1 MMTRFDRNLRLGYG
15 FSIAI
20 LLVVSLVSYITLLGL
35 LHSNRAVVHSDQVIE
50 KLEKV
55 LSVMKD
61 AETGQRGFLLTGH
74 ASYLEPYNGAYREAL
89 KLTDTLINVTA
100 DDDRQHANVY
110 GIRRLLGQRFDILQR
125 LVEKKQRGEQ
135 IATADLDAGKA
146 AMDELRRTIARAEA
160 DEHLVLNEGNASLG
174 RYTVLVP
181 GFIILAALVG
191 VGIGLYSYRNITADF
206 REKERL
212 RADIETREQETGA
225 LNEELTA
232 ANEEITAANEEL
244 TSINEELVKARE
256 ELATTNESLERR
268 VEERTKALQESD
280 EETQALNEEL
290 SATNEELVAT
300 NEELAENDRRLRE
313 LIDELR
319 QADERSAKL
328 VAIVESSDDAIIG
341 KNLEGIVTSWNRGA
355 QQIFGYTEAEMTGQS
370 ILKLIP
376 EDLQHEEP
384 IILQQLRNGQKI
396 DHYETIRRTAEGKLI
411 NVSLTISPIHDKE
424 GHVTGVSK
432 IARDITEQKQNEER
446 KNDFIGMASHEL
458 KTPLTSLTALVQV
471 LQKKLQ
477 NSTDP
482 FIPQALGKVN
492 LQTKKMSSLI
502 SGFLNIS
509 RLESGRLEVVKQP
522 FDLAELINE
531 ELDEIKLTVNSH
543 TFTFNPATAITVAAD
558 RDKIS
563 SVVSNLLSN
572 AIKYS
577 PRGKLVNVS
586 CTLQAGEVQVSVT
599 DEGMGIRAQDLPRI
613 FDRYY
618 RSDSEHIR
626 HISGFGVGLYLSA
639 EIIRRHDGRIWVE
652 SEKGKGST
660 FYFTLPV

>member
-135 IATADLDAGKA
+135 IATADLDTGKA

-300 NEELAENDRRLRE
+300 NEELAENDRRLRHLCE
-313 LIDELR
+313 GADLRAVGDEALGLGPGGEAGAAAVR
-319 QADERSAKL
+319 AHDPHGHRPLQHRVARREQVVEQLVVL
-328 VAIVESSDDAIIG
+328 VAGPQHDHLLPADLGGQLEQPADLGDALQAVDGSDG
-341 KNLEGIVTSWNRGA
+341 L
-355 QQIFGYTEAEMTGQS
+355 
-370 ILKLIP
+370 
-376 EDLQHEEP
+376 
-384 IILQQLRNGQKI
+384 
-396 DHYETIRRTAEGKLI
+396 
-411 NVSLTISPIHDKE
+411 
-424 GHVTGVSK
+424 GHVDGGPGDGVDTV
-432 IARDITEQKQNEER
+432 AQPVGQ
-446 KNDFIGMASHEL
+446 L
-458 KTPLTSLTALVQV
+458 PPLVHGPLDGGDQQRGGDLGVHRQVAAGEAVGPQQVQLDQPGDGGEHLAGGQPEVGGGALRR
-471 LQKKLQ
+471 
-477 NSTDP
+477 
-482 FIPQALGKVN
+482 G
-492 LQTKKMSSLI
+492 
-502 SGFLNIS
+502 
-509 RLESGRLEVVKQP
+509 
-522 FDLAELINE
+522 DLAQPRGVAVDLG
-531 ELDEIKLTVNSH
+531 LTVV
-543 TFTFNPATAITVAAD
+543 AQTV
-558 RDKIS
+558 
-563 SVVSNLLSN
+563 
-572 AIKYS
+572 
-577 PRGKLVNVS
+577 
-586 CTLQAGEVQVSVT
+586 
-599 DEGMGIRAQDLPRI
+599 
-613 FDRYY
+613 
-618 RSDSEHIR
+618 H
-626 HISGFGVGLYLSA
+626 SGQ
-639 EIIRRHDGRIWVE
+639 
-652 SEKGKGST
+652 
-660 FYFTLPV
+660 

>member
-1 MMTRFDRNLRLGYG
+1 MIRFDRNLRLGYG

-20 LLVVSLVSYITLLGL
+20 LLIVSLVSYITLLGL
-35 LHSNRAVVHSDQVIE
+35 LQSNRAVVHSDHVIE

-61 AETGQRGFLLTGH
+61 AETGQRGYLLTGH
-74 ASYLEPYNGAYREAL
+74 TDYLEPYNGAYRKAL
-89 KLTDTLINVTA
+89 KLINDLMRVTG
-100 DDDRQHANVY
+100 DDDQQHKNVNV
-110 GIRRLLGQRFDILQR
+110 IRGVLSHRLDILQR
-125 LVEKKQRGEQ
+125 LIEKKQRGEQ
-135 IATADLDAGKA
+135 ITAADLDSDKA
-146 AMDELRRTIARAEA
+146 AIDELRRVIARAEA
-160 DEHLVLNEGNASLG
+160 DERLIMNEGNATLG

-191 VGIGLYSYRNITADF
+191 VGIGLYSYRSISVDF
-206 REKERL
+206 REKEHM
-212 RADIETREQETGA
+212 RADIETREQETAA

-244 TSINEELVKARE
+244 TSINEEVTKARE
-256 ELATTNESLERR
+256 ELAVANESLERR
-268 VEERTKALQESD
+268 VVERTRALQESE

-313 LIDELR
+313 LVDELR

-328 VAIVESSDDAIIG
+328 AAIVESSDDAIIG
-341 KNLEGIVTSWNRGA
+341 KNLDGIVTSWNRGA
-355 QQIFGYTEAEMTGQS
+355 QQIFGYTEDEIVGQS

-384 IILQQLRNGQKI
+384 IILQQLHNGQKI
-396 DHYETIRRTAEGKLI
+396 DHYETIRRTADGSLI

-424 GHVTGVSK
+424 GRVIGVSK

-471 LQKKLQ
+471 LQKKLKDT
-477 NSTDP
+477 NDP
-482 FIPQALGKVN
+482 FIPQALDRVN

-502 SGFLNIS
+502 NGFLDIS
-509 RLESGRLEVVKQP
+509 RLESGKLEVLKEP
-522 FDLAELINE
+522 FDLSELINE
-531 ELDEIKLTVNSH
+531 QVDEIKLTVNSH
-543 TFTFNPATAITVAAD
+543 AFTFDPATPVTVEAD
-558 RDKIS
+558 RDKIG
-563 SVVSNLLSN
+563 SVISNLLSN
-572 AIKYS
+572 AVKYS

-586 CTLQAGEVQVSVT
+586 CTLQNGEAQVSVA
-599 DEGMGIRAQDLPRI
+599 DEGMGIRPQDLPRI

-618 RSDSEHIR
+618 RSDSEHTR

-639 EIIRRHDGRIWVE
+639 EIIRRHEGRIWVE

-660 FYFTLPV
+660 FYFALPV

>member
-135 IATADLDAGKA
+135 IATADLDTGKA

-411 NVSLTISPIHDKE
+411 NVSLTISPIHNKE

-502 SGFLNIS
+502 TGFLNIS

-543 TFTFNPATAITVAAD
+543 TFTFKPATPITVAAD

>member
-1 MMTRFDRNLRLGYG
+1 M
-15 FSIAI
+15 
-20 LLVVSLVSYITLLGL
+20 VSYITLLGL
-35 LHSNRAVVHSDQVIE
+35 LKSNRAVVHSDQVIE

-256 ELATTNESLERR
+256 ELAENNTSLERR
-268 VEERTKALQESD
+268 VAERTKALQESE

-411 NVSLTISPIHDKE
+411 NVSLTISPIHNKE